1 MRRMHGEQS
10 RWRLVEW
17 LGLPLTTFGNHS
29 ESHTN
34 PKGDAVYLRQI
45 IGRNQRKNDQEKTAA
60 VESIGRRLMSA
71 LLVERI
77 EREEL
82 ARRVKAQTVELQ
94 TLMEK
99 RRGSAK

>member
-1 MRRMHGEQS
+1 
-10 RWRLVEW
+10 
-17 LGLPLTTFGNHS
+17 
-29 ESHTN
+29 
-34 PKGDAVYLRQI
+34 VYLRQI